1 MPFLQSHYFYIA
13 DLHLFAILFKGF
25 DNMAYIPL
33 YEIYY
38 KQNNEWFPEYQKRF
52 NNLFAKHLDI
62 TIKEFNREKE
72 FQLFYCHTEY
82 IVTLQNKIMFDFLR
96 LQKLFTLLPG
106 AGINQ
111 FLKSCMIEEIQSTNE
126 IEGVRS
132 THQEIREAIFAQGKY
147 NPDVRLWGIVNKYNK
162 IINDEN
168 IKLKTCEDIRNL
180 YDDFILDEIK
190 RNNTS
195 DIPDGN
201 IFKKNSVDI
210 VSGTQKTI
218 HRGVYPESKII
229 DYMTKALQFLH
240 DDSVSIFIRI
250 AVFHYLF
257 GYIHPFYDGNG
268 RMSRF
273 ITSYF
278 LSKNL
283 HPTIALRLSVLIKQ
297 HKNDYYKLFENTNS
311 QINCGDLTPFIIWSL
326 EFIASAITS
335 TYKLL
340 FEKYELFS
348 SLNQKLDEMLKNE
361 DKTTKRVYNVL
372 LQAAVFSDMGATSH
386 EIVQTLKLSKRTI
399 DARIKE
405 IPNEILLADKTSRP
419 YHYKLRLSFFE
430 Q

>member
-1 MPFLQSHYFYIA
+1 
-13 DLHLFAILFKGF
+13 
-25 DNMAYIPL
+25 MAYIPL

-38 KQNNEWFPEYQKRF
+38 KQNNEWFQEYQKRF

-96 LQKLFTLLPG
+96 LQKLFNLLPS
-106 AGINQ
+106 AGIDQ

-132 THQEIREAIFAQGKY
+132 TRQEIREAIFAQGKY

-201 IFKKNSVDI
+201 IFRKNSVDI

-229 DYMTKALQFLH
+229 DYMTKALQFLQ

-297 HKNDYYKLFENTNS
+297 HKNDYYKLFENTNA

-372 LQAAVFSDMGATSH
+372 LQAAVFSDMGATSQ

>member
-1 MPFLQSHYFYIA
+1 
-13 DLHLFAILFKGF
+13 
-25 DNMAYIPL
+25 MAYIPL

-38 KQNNEWFPEYQKRF
+38 KQNNEWFQEYQKRF

-62 TIKEFNREKE
+62 NIKEFNREKE

-82 IVTLQNKIMFDFLR
+82 IVTIQNKIMFNFLR

-106 AGINQ
+106 AGIDQ

-126 IEGVRS
+126 IEGVKS
-132 THQEIREAIFAQGKY
+132 TRQEIREAIFAQGKY

-201 IFKKNSVDI
+201 IFRKNSVDI

-229 DYMTKALQFLH
+229 DYMTKALQFLQ

-278 LSKNL
+278 LSENL

-297 HKNDYYKLFENTNS
+297 HKNDYYKLFENTNA

-372 LQAAVFSDMGATSH
+372 LQAAVFSDMGATSQ

-419 YHYKLRLSFFE
+419 YHYKLRLLFFE

>member
-1 MPFLQSHYFYIA
+1 
-13 DLHLFAILFKGF
+13 
-25 DNMAYIPL
+25 MAYIPL

-38 KQNNEWFPEYQKRF
+38 KQNNEWFQEYQKRF

-62 TIKEFNREKE
+62 NIKEFNREKE

-106 AGINQ
+106 AGIDQ

-132 THQEIREAIFAQGKY
+132 TRQEIREAIFAQGKY

-201 IFKKNSVDI
+201 IFRKNSVDI
-210 VSGTQKTI
+210 ISGTQKTI

-229 DYMTKALQFLH
+229 DYMTKALQFLY

-297 HKNDYYKLFENTNS
+297 HKNDYYKLFENTNA

-361 DKTTKRVYNVL
+361 DKTTKRVYNIL

>member
-1 MPFLQSHYFYIA
+1 
-13 DLHLFAILFKGF
+13 
-25 DNMAYIPL
+25 MAYIPL

-38 KQNNEWFPEYQKRF
+38 KQNNEWFQEYQKRF

-96 LQKLFTLLPG
+96 LQKLFNLLPS
-106 AGINQ
+106 AGIDQ

-132 THQEIREAIFAQGKY
+132 TRQEIREAIFAQGKY

-201 IFKKNSVDI
+201 IFRKNSVDI

-218 HRGVYPESKII
+218 HRGVYSESKII
-229 DYMTKALQFLH
+229 DCMTKALQFLH

-361 DKTTKRVYNVL
+361 DKTTKRVYNIL
-372 LQAAVFSDMGATSH
+372 LQAAVFSDMGATSQ

>member
-1 MPFLQSHYFYIA
+1 
-13 DLHLFAILFKGF
+13 
-25 DNMAYIPL
+25 MAYIPL

-96 LQKLFTLLPG
+96 LQKLFNLLPG
-106 AGINQ
+106 AGIDQ
-111 FLKSCMIEEIQSTNE
+111 FLKSCIIEEIQSTNE

-132 THQEIREAIFAQGKY
+132 TRQEIREAIFAQGKY

-201 IFKKNSVDI
+201 IFRKNSVDI

-229 DYMTKALQFLH
+229 DYMTKALQFLQ

-297 HKNDYYKLFENTNS
+297 HKNDYYKLFENTNA

-335 TYKLL
+335 TCKLL

-372 LQAAVFSDMGATSH
+372 LQAAVFSDMGATSQ

>member
-1 MPFLQSHYFYIA
+1 
-13 DLHLFAILFKGF
+13 
-25 DNMAYIPL
+25 MAYIPL

-52 NNLFAKHLDI
+52 NNLFTKHLDI

-96 LQKLFTLLPG
+96 LQKLFNLLPG
-106 AGINQ
+106 AGIDQ

-132 THQEIREAIFAQGKY
+132 TRQEIREAIFAQGKY

-201 IFKKNSVDI
+201 IFRKNSVDI
-210 VSGTQKTI
+210 ISGTQKTI

-229 DYMTKALQFLH
+229 DYMTKALQFLQ

-297 HKNDYYKLFENTNS
+297 HKNDYYKLFENTNA

-361 DKTTKRVYNVL
+361 DKTTKRVYNIL

>member
-1 MPFLQSHYFYIA
+1 MT
-13 DLHLFAILFKGF
+13 
-25 DNMAYIPL
+25 YIPL

-62 TIKEFNREKE
+62 SIKEFNREKE

-82 IVTLQNKIMFDFLR
+82 IVTLQNKIMFYFLR

-106 AGINQ
+106 AGIDQ

-132 THQEIREAIFAQGKY
+132 TRQEIREAIFAQGKY

-201 IFKKNSVDI
+201 IFRKNSVDI

-229 DYMTKALQFLH
+229 DYMTKALQFLQ

-297 HKNDYYKLFENTNS
+297 HKNDYYKLFENTNA

>member
-1 MPFLQSHYFYIA
+1 
-13 DLHLFAILFKGF
+13 
-25 DNMAYIPL
+25 MAYIPL

-62 TIKEFNREKE
+62 SIKEFNREKE

-106 AGINQ
+106 AGIDQ

-132 THQEIREAIFAQGKY
+132 TRQEIREAIFAQGKY

-162 IINDEN
+162 IINAEN
-168 IKLKTCEDIRNL
+168 IKLKTCADIRNL

-201 IFKKNSVDI
+201 IFRKNSVDI

-361 DKTTKRVYNVL
+361 DKTTKRVYNIL
-372 LQAAVFSDMGATSH
+372 LQAAVFSDMGATSQ
-386 EIVQTLKLSKRTI
+386 EIVQTLKLSKRTT

-405 IPNEILLADKTSRP
+405 IPNEILLADRTSRP

>member
-1 MPFLQSHYFYIA
+1 
-13 DLHLFAILFKGF
+13 
-25 DNMAYIPL
+25 MAYIPL

-96 LQKLFTLLPG
+96 LQKLFNLLPG
-106 AGINQ
+106 AGIDQ

-132 THQEIREAIFAQGKY
+132 TRQEIREAIFAQGKY

-168 IKLKTCEDIRNL
+168 IKLKTCKDIRNL

-201 IFKKNSVDI
+201 IFRKNSVDI

-229 DYMTKALQFLH
+229 DYMTKALQFLQ

-297 HKNDYYKLFENTNS
+297 HKNDYYKLFENTNA

-361 DKTTKRVYNVL
+361 DKTTKRVYNIL

>member
-1 MPFLQSHYFYIA
+1 
-13 DLHLFAILFKGF
+13 
-25 DNMAYIPL
+25 MAYIPL

-52 NNLFAKHLDI
+52 NNLFTKHLDI

-96 LQKLFTLLPG
+96 LQQLFNLLPG
-106 AGINQ
+106 AGIDQ

-132 THQEIREAIFAQGKY
+132 TRQEIREAIFAQGKY

-201 IFKKNSVDI
+201 IFRKNSVDI

-229 DYMTKALQFLH
+229 DYMTKALQFLQ

-297 HKNDYYKLFENTNS
+297 HKNDYYKLFENTNA

-372 LQAAVFSDMGATSH
+372 LQAAVFSDMGATSQ

>member
-1 MPFLQSHYFYIA
+1 MT
-13 DLHLFAILFKGF
+13 
-25 DNMAYIPL
+25 YIPL

-96 LQKLFTLLPG
+96 LQKLFNLLPG
-106 AGINQ
+106 AGIDQ

-132 THQEIREAIFAQGKY
+132 TRQEIREAIFAQGKY

-201 IFKKNSVDI
+201 IFRKNSVDI

-297 HKNDYYKLFENTNS
+297 HKNDYYKLFENTNA

-326 EFIASAITS
+326 EFIASTITS

-348 SLNQKLDEMLKNE
+348 SLNQKLDELLKNE

-372 LQAAVFSDMGATSH
+372 LQAAVFSDMGATSQ

>member
-1 MPFLQSHYFYIA
+1 
-13 DLHLFAILFKGF
+13 
-25 DNMAYIPL
+25 MAYIPL

-52 NNLFAKHLDI
+52 NNLFSKHLDI

-82 IVTLQNKIMFDFLR
+82 IVTLQNKIMFDFLI

-106 AGINQ
+106 AGIDQ

-132 THQEIREAIFAQGKY
+132 TRQEIREAIFAQGKY
-147 NPDVRLWGIVNKYNK
+147 NPDVRLWDIVNKYNK

-201 IFKKNSVDI
+201 IFRKNSVDI

-297 HKNDYYKLFENTNS
+297 HKNDYYKLFENTNA

-361 DKTTKRVYNVL
+361 DKTTKRVYKVL
-372 LQAAVFSDMGATSH
+372 LQAAVFSDIGATSQ

-405 IPNEILLADKTSRP
+405 IPNEILLSDKTSRP

>member
-1 MPFLQSHYFYIA
+1 MI
-13 DLHLFAILFKGF
+13 
-25 DNMAYIPL
+25 YIPL

-106 AGINQ
+106 TGIDQ

-132 THQEIREAIFAQGKY
+132 TRQEIREAIFAQGKY

-190 RNNTS
+190 RNNIA

-201 IFKKNSVDI
+201 IFRKNSVDI

-229 DYMTKALQFLH
+229 EYITKALQFLH

-361 DKTTKRVYNVL
+361 DNTTKRVYNVL
-372 LQAAVFSDMGATSH
+372 LQAAVFSDMGATSQ

>member
-1 MPFLQSHYFYIA
+1 
-13 DLHLFAILFKGF
+13 
-25 DNMAYIPL
+25 MAYIPL

-52 NNLFAKHLDI
+52 NNLFTKHLDI

-96 LQKLFTLLPG
+96 LQKLFNLLPG
-106 AGINQ
+106 AGIDQ

-132 THQEIREAIFAQGKY
+132 TRQEIREAIFAQGKY
-147 NPDVRLWGIVNKYNK
+147 NPDVRLWSIVNKYNK

-201 IFKKNSVDI
+201 IFRKNSVDI

-229 DYMTKALQFLH
+229 DYMTKALQFLQ

-297 HKNDYYKLFENTNS
+297 HKNDYYKLFENTNA

-372 LQAAVFSDMGATSH
+372 LQAAVFSDMGATSQ

-405 IPNEILLADKTSRP
+405 IPNEILLTDKTSRP